1 MILRLYTPDDQG
13 ACLRIFRA
21 NIPRYF
27 LTQEEPDF
35 LAYLADPGPHYA
47 VVEAVAEEAAGT
59 TGSEG
64 REPSDARRIVGCGGP
79 AMDADGTWSVCW
91 MMVDP
96 ELQGRGLGRRMVAHC
111 RAVVARESPG
121 GVLRLDTSQHT
132 EGFYHRMGFETVS
145 RTEDGYGPGMH
156 RIEMRQVVT
165 PPDGG

>member
-1 MILRLYTPDDQG
+1 MILRLYTPGDRG

-27 LTQEEPDF
+27 LTEEEPAF

-47 VVEAVAEEAAGT
+47 VVEAVDAAAAGA
-59 TGSEG
+59 TGSERRG
-64 REPSDARRIVGCGGP
+64 SADVRRIVGCGGP
-79 AMDADGTWSVCW
+79 AMNADGTWSVCW
-91 MMVDP
+91 MMVEP
-96 ELQGRGLGRRMVAHC
+96 ALQGTGLGSRMVAHC
-111 RAVVARESPG
+111 QEVVRRESPG
-121 GVLRLDTSQHT
+121 GILRLDTSQHT
-132 EGFYHRMGFETVS
+132 EGFYHRMGFATVS